1 MDAGKS
7 TLMGHLL
14 YLLGNVNKRTM
25 HKYEQES
32 KKAGKASFAYA
43 WVLDETGEERDRYT
57 LSVKLQTN
65 RWICMDRE
73 IHSCPPPTNARWRS
87 TLAYCKCL
95 PSFCHFLLCALVDNI
110 SRVTHLI
117 QLLVLLV
124 PVIIT
129 PHDFILHLI

>member
-43 WVLDETGEERDRYT
+43 WVLDETGEERDRYV
-57 LSVKLQTN
+57 LSVKLQTKHAWTGKFSVTPPSTSGAEV
-65 RWICMDRE
+65 RCGHLRSADAYQIAVS
-73 IHSCPPPTNARWRS
+73 SCCLLWLITNKS
-87 TLAYCKCL
+87 
-95 PSFCHFLLCALVDNI
+95 
-110 SRVTHLI
+110 
-117 QLLVLLV
+117 
-124 PVIIT
+124 
-129 PHDFILHLI
+129 